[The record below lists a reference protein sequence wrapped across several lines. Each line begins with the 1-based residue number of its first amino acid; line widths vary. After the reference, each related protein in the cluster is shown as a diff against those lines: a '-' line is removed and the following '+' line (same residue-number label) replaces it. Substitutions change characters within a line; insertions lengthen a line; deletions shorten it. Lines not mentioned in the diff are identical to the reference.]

1 MKEEAALTPPEIAP
15 RPPSTFVLELILGTL
30 TAFAPLSIDMYLP
43 ALPDIGGDLHA
54 NTAAVQLTLATFFV
68 GLALGQ
74 FGAGP
79 LIDRFGR
86 TKPLYAGLAV
96 YVLGSAGC
104 ALAPSVEALSAFRFL
119 QALGGAVAIV
129 VPRAVVRDLQSGAGA
144 ARMLSRLVLVMG
156 VAPILAPLLGGA
168 LLGAFGWR
176 SIFWALAGAGVVS
189 LAAVFFTLPE
199 TAPPRHGRAPH
210 LAQFGE
216 LLRDPSF
223 VGHALA
229 GGMLQAA
236 MFAYIAG
243 SSFVFITLYEVPP
256 SQFGWFFGAN
266 AAGLILNSQI
276 NRRLLGRYSPG
287 QLLQWAIWGSL
298 LAAALVWTIAFTGWG
313 GLWGMAGALFLFI
326 STLGF
331 IPPNST
337 ALALENHGKR
347 AGIASAVL
355 GALQFTLAA
364 LASWAVSATHN
375 GTAVPMASVIATG
388 AVLGWASLTLPA
400 RRGKKAQG
408 EAPPASE
415 ASGRGKAA

>member
-1 MKEEAALTPPEIAP
+1 MKEEATVPPPEIAP
-15 RPPSTFVLELILGTL
+15 RPPTTWVLELILGML

-43 ALPDIGGDLHA
+43 ALPQIGGELHVS
-54 NTAAVQLTLATFFV
+54 TAAVQLTLATFFV

-104 ALAPSVEALSAFRFL
+104 ALAPSVAALSAFRFL

-129 VPRAVVRDLQSGAGA
+129 VPRAVVRDVQSGAGA
-144 ARMLSRLVLVMG
+144 ARMMSRLVLVMG

-168 LLGAFGWR
+168 LLDTFGWR
-176 SIFWALAGAGVVS
+176 SIFWTLAGAGLVS
-189 LAAVFFTLPE
+189 LAAVLFTLPE
-199 TAPPRHGRAPH
+199 TAPPRSGHAPR
-210 LAQFGE
+210 LPPFGE
-216 LLRDPSF
+216 LLRDTSF

-229 GGMLQAA
+229 GGMVQSA

-243 SSFVFITLYEVPP
+243 SSFVYITLYHVPP

-266 AAGLILNSQI
+266 AAGLIFNSQV
-276 NRRLLGRYSPG
+276 NRRLLGPYTPS
-287 QLLQWAIWGSL
+287 QLLQWAVRGAL
-298 LAAALVWTIAFTGWG
+298 LASALIWTAAFTGWG
-313 GLWGMAGALFLFI
+313 GLWGMAGTLFLLM

-331 IPPNST
+331 IVPNAT

-347 AGIASAVL
+347 AGIASALL
-355 GALQFTLAA
+355 GCLQFTLAA
-364 LASWAVSATHN
+364 LAAWAVSATHN
-375 GTAVPMASVIATG
+375 GTPVPMATVIATG
-388 AVLGWASLTLPA
+388 AVLGWLALTVST
-400 RRGKKAQG
+400 RRKKALG
-408 EAPPASE
+408 EGREASE
-415 ASGRGKAA
+415 GPPREKAA